1 MLLCPW
7 DSPGKNIGVGA
18 IPFSRR
24 ILQALLNLYLAY
36 EIKLYKHCL
45 SVCMCL
51 SDHIALSPREKH
63 LPEIETIIPVA
74 CLYTFTIHV
83 YM

>member
-1 MLLCPW
+1 MCVSQSVVSDSLQPHGLEPAMLLCPW

-36 EIKLYKHCL
+36 EIKLYKHC
-45 SVCMCL
+45 
-51 SDHIALSPREKH
+51 
-63 LPEIETIIPVA
+63 
-74 CLYTFTIHV
+74 
-83 YM
+83 